1 MLTVAVICAVL
12 SISTGYFYSQRQSD
26 GVQPEVGGREL
37 LQLVLGVQAL
47 VLAAGGS
54 IACLNSIFKEKERNS
69 FDFQRVTSLTPF
81 ELAVGKLFGAPV
93 LMYFVCICLM
103 PLSIFAALAAKSRI
117 SFFLAAYAALFVASL
132 AFHSLSLLMSVLSIR
147 GSQTGAIILILM
159 LLWIGAFGG
168 GATSRSVFRLGSLG
182 PFFAAELV
190 TQKTWQV
197 AELEKVI
204 NLNGWSY
211 NPNYGMTDSLF
222 ARHLHHFPVFVGLDT
237 FLGLW
242 FFLAIVRNIK
252 RDPQEYEIYSPSQSL
267 VFALFLNLIFLAFF
281 NWQLDTDS
289 DAVSFLLSLNMA
301 VFILLGLAL
310 LRNRERT
317 RRILRSKADSL
328 WLVNAWP
335 APILYL
341 GTLTAGAMVAA
352 GALLSHAP
360 KQLDL
365 RFQLLRVLFFAFWLV
380 RDLQF
385 LQWTS
390 LRKGRSPLVMGV
402 LYLVIFY
409 VCSSTLLAA
418 FGCFRPDR
426 AAFTAFSSPTPLYWV
441 KPQEWAARPAIWI
454 AALLAQLAITAFFIY
469 MQKQKLQELAATS
482 ESSTAH

>member
-1 MLTVAVICAVL
+1 
-12 SISTGYFYSQRQSD
+12 
-26 GVQPEVGGREL
+26 
-37 LQLVLGVQAL
+37 
-47 VLAAGGS
+47 
-54 IACLNSIFKEKERNS
+54 
-69 FDFQRVTSLTPF
+69 
-81 ELAVGKLFGAPV
+81 
-93 LMYFVCICLM
+93 
-103 PLSIFAALAAKSRI
+103 
-117 SFFLAAYAALFVASL
+117 
-132 AFHSLSLLMSVLSIR
+132 
-147 GSQTGAIILILM
+147 
-159 LLWIGAFGG
+159 
-168 GATSRSVFRLGSLG
+168 VFRLGSLG

-197 AELEKVI
+197 AELEKVF
-204 NLNGWSY
+204 NLNGYSY
-211 NPNYGMTDSLF
+211 NPNYGMTDSLLG
-222 ARHLHHFPVFVGLDT
+222 RHVHHFPVFLGLDT
-237 FLGLW
+237 LLGLW
-242 FFLAIVRNIK
+242 FFLAVVRNIK

-385 LQWTS
+385 LQWAS
-390 LRKGRSPLVMGV
+390 LRKGRSRLFESLPRAGFGLRQR
-402 LYLVIFY
+402 
-409 VCSSTLLAA
+409 LLAFLFLA
-418 FGCFRPDR
+418 RLDFLCGRRDLLRFGLRDGCVLQLDLIVQIVEGGLGCGNTGLGLGNLGLVVGGIDLDQEIAGLDALKILHRHRENFAGHPAGQPRQLGTHIGVGGGLDGGTSDPGIPALRCQRDKAER
-426 AAFTAFSSPTPLYWV
+426 DNHREQRDGEAA
-441 KPQEWAARPAIWI
+441 
-454 AALLAQLAITAFFIY
+454 
-469 MQKQKLQELAATS
+469 
-482 ESSTAH
+482 